1 MGFNNTFGYLL
12 NKEAFMEI
20 HFKFTETEIKKL
32 LKENFIILHDTREQ
46 TNQHIL
52 EYFDEKKFKHKER
65 AISEGDYTAIITK
78 RPEMGIMHDL
88 SFNVAIERKNS
99 VDELA
104 GNIGEEKG
112 DSRDLSRLEREFQR
126 ARGKKI
132 QMYLLIEDKDG
143 KENILSN
150 NYRSQISPAA
160 LIGKLS
166 SFEVN
171 YLRGV
176 IYEDKIKA
184 GREIKRILYYAV
196 MESLKDK
203 NYDIIP
209 EELNEAEV
217 N

>member
-1 MGFNNTFGYLL
+1 MQVNLKL
-12 NKEAFMEI
+12 
-20 HFKFTETEIKKL
+20 TETEIKLL
-32 LKENFIILHDTREQ
+32 LKENFVILHDTREQ

-52 EYFDEKKFKHKER
+52 EYFDRKKFKHKER
-65 AISEGDYTAIITK
+65 AVLEGDYTAIITK
-78 RPEMGIMHDL
+78 KPEMGIMHDL

-104 GNIGEEKG
+104 GNIAEEKG
-112 DSRDLSRLEREFQR
+112 DSREISRLEREFQR
-126 ARGKKI
+126 ARGKKT

-150 NYRSQISPAA
+150 NYRSQITPTA

-176 IYEDKIKA
+176 IYEDKINS

-209 EELNEAEV
+209 EEEINL
-217 N
+217 